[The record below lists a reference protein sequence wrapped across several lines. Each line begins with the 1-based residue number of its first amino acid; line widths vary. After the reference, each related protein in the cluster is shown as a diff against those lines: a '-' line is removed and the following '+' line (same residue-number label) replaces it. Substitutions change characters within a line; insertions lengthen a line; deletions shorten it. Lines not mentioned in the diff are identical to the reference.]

1 MNSRE
6 NDLIRAVLFLLAI
19 LIAAP
24 RVAWAQAP
32 PQGAPGGA
40 PPGGGAN
47 AMEAPFP
54 PFHIIGNIYYVGS
67 AGLACY
73 IIKTSQGLILLDSGY
88 PDMALQIEGNI
99 QQLGFQLSD
108 VKLLINSHAHIDH
121 GGGMGQLK
129 RDTGAKLVAMAEDA
143 PYFEDGGHHD
153 VLFGDRSTFP
163 PVHVDREIHDGDQV
177 ELGDTKLTAH
187 LTPGHTPGNTTWTM
201 VVQDGGKSYDTVF
214 FGIVTPFPNTAL
226 TGTPAY
232 PNLGTDWARTMKLL
246 PTLKCQVFLASNG
259 SFYNMAQKH
268 DALLKNP
275 DQNPFIDPAGCQA
288 YIDRGEGTYQNLL
301 KNPPPPAGSGA
312 GGPPP
317 AGAAAQ
323 PAGGTK

>member
-6 NDLIRAVLFLLAI
+6 NNRIRAVLVLLAI
-19 LIAAP
+19 LIAVP
-24 RVAWAQAP
+24 RVALAQAP
-32 PQGAPGGA
+32 PQRGPGGV
-40 PPGGGAN
+40 PPGAN
-47 AMEAPFP
+47 AMKAPFP
-54 PFHIIGNIYYVGS
+54 PFRIIGNIYYVGS

-99 QQLGFQLSD
+99 KQLGFQLSD

-129 RDTGAKLVAMAEDA
+129 MDTGAKLVAMAEDA
-143 PYFEDGGHHD
+143 PYFENGGHND
-153 VLFGDRSTFP
+153 VLFADRSTFP

-201 VVQDGGKSYDTVF
+201 VMQDGGKSYDTVF
-214 FGIVTPFPNTAL
+214 FGTVTPFPNTVL

-232 PNLGTDWARTMKLL
+232 PNIGADWARTMKVL
-246 PTLKCQVFLASNG
+246 PTLKCEVFLASNG

-275 DQNPFIDPAGCQA
+275 DQNPFIDPAGCKA
-288 YIDRGEGTYQNLL
+288 YIDRGEGTYENLL
-301 KNPPPPAGSGA
+301 KNPPPTAGPGLSGS
-312 GGPPP
+312 PPP
-317 AGAAAQ
+317 GGAAP

>member
-6 NDLIRAVLFLLAI
+6 NNRIRAVLVLLAI
-19 LIAAP
+19 LIAVP
-24 RVAWAQAP
+24 RVALAQAP
-32 PQGAPGGA
+32 PQRGPGGV

-47 AMEAPFP
+47 AMKAPFP
-54 PFHIIGNIYYVGS
+54 PFRIIGNIYYVGS

-99 QQLGFQLSD
+99 KQLGFQLSD

-129 RDTGAKLVAMAEDA
+129 MDTGAKLVAMAEDA
-143 PYFEDGGHHD
+143 PYFENGGHND
-153 VLFGDRSTFP
+153 VLFADRSTFP

-201 VVQDGGKSYDTVF
+201 VMQDGGKSYDTVF
-214 FGIVTPFPNTAL
+214 FGTVTPFPNTVL

-232 PNLGTDWARTMKLL
+232 PNIGADWARTMKVL
-246 PTLKCQVFLASNG
+246 PTLKCEVFLASNG

-275 DQNPFIDPAGCQA
+275 DQNPFIDPAGCKA
-288 YIDRGEGTYQNLL
+288 YIDRGEGTYENLL
-301 KNPPPPAGSGA
+301 KNPPPTAGPGLSGS
-312 GGPPP
+312 PPP
-317 AGAAAQ
+317 GGAAP